1 MVRPLQP
8 MFEAKEATAYWCS
21 QRKWQKPPS
30 VFRMQHG
37 LGGLENESLVAS
49 YWIQGESSYVLL
61 IAFWE
66 KYQVTDNF

>member
-1 MVRPLQP
+1 
-8 MFEAKEATAYWCS
+8 
-21 QRKWQKPPS
+21 
-30 VFRMQHG
+30 MQHG
-37 LGGLENESLVAS
+37 LGGLENESLVAG